1 MSEPGSKTAERLLT
15 RAAGA
20 TMDELIAATGGP
32 QYNVLRRL
40 EARGYA
46 VRKVRE
52 GRVTRYFVS
61 APAKQSVE
69 LTVSPKG
76 QVTLP
81 KELRA
86 QFGVEG
92 GGVLRCTLE
101 EDGRV
106 YVDRPKTPLQE
117 LFGILHRPGMRVR
130 TIEEMNEGIGQAVE
144 EEYLRSIGRRR

>member
-1 MSEPGSKTAERLLT
+1 MAEPGSKTAERLLT
-15 RAAGA
+15 RPAGA

-61 APAKQSVE
+61 APAKQSIG

-81 KELRA
+81 KELRTR
-86 QFGVEG
+86 FGVEG

-106 YVDRPKTPLQE
+106 YVGPPSKSLQD
-117 LFGILHRPGMRVR
+117 LFGMLGKPKRHL
-130 TIEEMNEGIGQAVE
+130 TIEQMDEGIAEAVAE
-144 EEYLRSIGRRR
+144 RFFKAVGRRK

>member
-1 MSEPGSKTAERLLT
+1 MPEPGSKIAERLLA
-15 RAAGA
+15 RPSGA

-52 GRVTRYFVS
+52 GRATRYFVS

-81 KELRA
+81 KELRT
-86 QFGVEG
+86 QFGVEA
-92 GGVLRCTLE
+92 GGVLKCTFE

-106 YVDRPKTPLQE
+106 FVGPAKSSIHDLV
-117 LFGILHRPGMRVR
+117 GILHRPGMRAR
-130 TIEEMNEGIGQAVE
+130 TIEEMNEGIVKAVE
-144 EEYLRSIGRRR
+144 ERHLRSVGRRK

>member
-1 MSEPGSKTAERLLT
+1 MAEPGSKTAERLLM

-52 GRVTRYFVS
+52 GRGTRYFVS

-76 QVTLP
+76 QLTLP
-81 KELRA
+81 KELRT

-106 YVDRPKTPLQE
+106 YVEPPKAGLQE
-117 LFGILHRPGMRVR
+117 LFNMLGKPKRSFTL
-130 TIEEMNEGIGQAVE
+130 EEIDEGIAKGIAQRFLNAV
-144 EEYLRSIGRRR
+144 RRDK

>member
-1 MSEPGSKTAERLLT
+1 MAEPGSKTAERLLT
-15 RAAGA
+15 RSAGA

-46 VRKVRE
+46 VSKVRE

-81 KELRA
+81 QEFREHL
-86 QFGVEG
+86 GVKAG
-92 GGVLRCTLE
+92 GALRCTLE

-106 YVDRPKTPLQE
+106 YVEPPKAGLQE
-117 LFGILHRPGMRVR
+117 LFGMLGKPKRSFTLEEIDEGVAKGIAQRFRNAVR
-130 TIEEMNEGIGQAVE
+130 RGK
-144 EEYLRSIGRRR
+144 

>member
-1 MSEPGSKTAERLLT
+1 MLEPGSKTAERLLT
-15 RAAGA
+15 RPAGA

-40 EARGYA
+40 EARGYV
-46 VRKVRE
+46 VRKLRE
-52 GRVTRYFVS
+52 GRATRYFVS

-81 KELRA
+81 KELRT

-92 GGVLRCTLE
+92 GGVLKCTFE
-101 EDGRV
+101 EDGRIFV
-106 YVDRPKTPLQE
+106 GPSKSSIHDLV
-117 LFGILHRPGMRVR
+117 GILHRPGMRAR
-130 TIEEMNEGIGQAVE
+130 TIEEMDEGIAKAVA
-144 EEYLRSIGRRR
+144 EEYLRGVGRRK